1 VAPATSKGGRG
12 KAFILVPQ
20 KLAVE
25 NYPVKTETS
34 DFGNRNIQY
43 LETSQ

>member
-1 VAPATSKGGRG
+1 MWRGEVSKAQGYVFLLMEPATSKGGRR

-25 NYPVKTETS
+25 N
-34 DFGNRNIQY
+34 
-43 LETSQ
+43 